1 MTTAN
6 KNDKRDKKPAMQFVH
21 PRLALGCGNAMGAGE
36 IKYGGWNFL
45 LGHGRMQ
52 LLAAIERHTAAMKTG
67 ELIDADTTKLW
78 GSTVYHSDCI
88 AACLN
93 MMYWQEE
100 FGTIIEDRPI
110 GVVEGVVT
118 FLQATVAKE
127 ESESEVTNTTSPEI
141 IDANTIEIGDTV
153 RVTVRPNGIR
163 HVLPEGGEGKVSM
176 IDGEYDDMMYFI
188 RFETSAESFLHWLSR
203 DRVILLK
210 KKGT

>member
-67 ELIDADTTKLW
+67 ELIDADTTALW
-78 GSTVYHSDCI
+78 GATVYHSDCI
-88 AACLN
+88 SACLN

-110 GVVEGVVT
+110 GVIEGVVT
-118 FLQATVAKE
+118 FYRAEIDQE
-127 ESESEVTNTTSPEI
+127 ESGAEAFSRAVDKAIKNT
-141 IDANTIEIGDTV
+141 TIEIGDTV
-153 RVTVRPNGIR
+153 EVSPRPQSIIW
-163 HVLPEGGEGKVSM
+163 PEGGKGRVNM
-176 IDGEYDDMMYFI
+176 IDGEDDLMTYFVRI
-188 RFETSAESFLHWLSR
+188 VTPDGNVCSWLSR
-203 DRVILLK
+203 DRITLLK
-210 KKGT
+210 KKDA